1 MSNPFDKESL
11 SQREQDILQDGGW
24 QCSFCATI
32 NANYITTCACSHNRD
47 DSYENLHGRYVP
59 REDEEWT
66 EAGIT
71 VEGPAQTIAEPEPAQ
86 PVEPAFQPASPVAD
100 VEPEPAF
107 QPASSVSTFEPE
119 TPVAT
124 PSSVPPVTE
133 PAAPPVTQEPAEA
146 AAPKAPVSNT
156 NRPMEE
162 YTEYEQGILRD
173 GGWECAFCSRINANY
188 ITTCACGHSTD
199 DSYLKRRGRYVDP
212 DGEDQDETEIESAS
226 TEQSQSAPTQDASSA
241 PQQSAASAGKPAAE
255 KSGDEMIAE
264 IEQEL
269 QKNDTPTARL
279 RAIRKFKDL
288 HKKGFMSAEE
298 LNRRMDELMGFDDE
312 EEEAENTEENP
323 ESVAAENDNNTEEE
337 EELEL
342 L

>member
-11 SQREQDILQDGGW
+11 SQREKDILQDGGW
-24 QCSFCATI
+24 QCSFCATV
-32 NANYITTCACSHNRD
+32 NASYITTCACSHNRD

-59 REDEEWT
+59 REDEEWE

-71 VEGPAQTIAEPEPAQ
+71 VEGPAQTFSEPEPAL
-86 PVEPAFQPASPVAD
+86 QPASPV
-100 VEPEPAF
+100 VESEPEF
-107 QPASSVSTFEPE
+107 QPASSTATFEPE
-119 TPVAT
+119 PTVAAPTPA
-124 PSSVPPVTE
+124 SPVTAEPVTAPE
-133 PAAPPVTQEPAEA
+133 PAAPPVTQEPAA
-146 AAPKAPVSNT
+146 PAAPKAPVSNT

-162 YTEYEQGILRD
+162 YSEYEQGILRD

-199 DSYLKRRGRYVDP
+199 DSYLKRRGKYVDP
-212 DGEDQDETEIESAS
+212 DGEDQEETAS
-226 TEQSQSAPTQDASSA
+226 ETTAQSAPAPAASAA
-241 PQQSAASAGKPAAE
+241 PQQAAAPAAKPAAE
-255 KSGDEMIAE
+255 KSGAEMIAE

-288 HKKGFMSAEE
+288 NKKGFMSAEE

-312 EEEAENTEENP
+312 DEEAENAEESTE
-323 ESVAAENDNNTEEE
+323 SAAAENNDSAQEEE
-337 EELEL
+337 EIEL

>member
-11 SQREQDILQDGGW
+11 SQREKDILQDGGW
-24 QCSFCATI
+24 QCSFCATV
-32 NANYITTCACSHNRD
+32 NASYITTCACSHNRD

-59 REDEEWT
+59 REDEEWS

-71 VEGPAQTIAEPEPAQ
+71 VEGPAQTTVQEPA
-86 PVEPAFQPASPVAD
+86 PPMAA
-100 VEPEPAF
+100 EPAF
-107 QPASSVSTFEPE
+107 QPASSVPSFEAE
-119 TPVAT
+119 TPAAT
-124 PSSVPPVTE
+124 PVSPLESVSAVSASE
-133 PAAPPVTQEPAEA
+133 PAAPATPEPVATT
-146 AAPKAPVSNT
+146 PKKTPVSNT
-156 NRPMEE
+156 NRPIEE
-162 YTEYEQGILRD
+162 YTEYEQGILKD
-173 GGWECAFCSRINANY
+173 GGWECAFCSRINASY
-188 ITTCACGHSTD
+188 ITNCACGHSND

-212 DGEDQDETEIESAS
+212 NGDEEQEETVSESTAAS
-226 TEQSQSAPTQDASSA
+226 TVQQDG
-241 PQQSAASAGKPAAE
+241 ASAGGQVPE
-255 KSGDEMIAE
+255 KSGADMIAE

-288 HKKGFMSAEE
+288 NKKGFMSAEE

-312 EEEAENTEENP
+312 EEESENP
-323 ESVAAENDNNTEEE
+323 EENTDSETTGNSTEE

>member
-11 SQREQDILQDGGW
+11 SQREKDILQDGGW
-24 QCSFCATI
+24 QCSFCGTI
-32 NANYITTCACSHNRD
+32 NASYITTCACSHNRE

-71 VEGPAQTIAEPEPAQ
+71 VEGPAQTVPAQ
-86 PVEPAFQPASPVAD
+86 DPVQPAT
-100 VEPEPAF
+100 EPAF
-107 QPASSVSTFEPE
+107 QPASSETTFEQE
-119 TPVAT
+119 IPVSA
-124 PSSVPPVTE
+124 PAAPVTE
-133 PAAPPVTQEPAEA
+133 PAAPPVAQESATV
-146 AAPKAPVSNT
+146 APKAPVSNT